1 MMRLR
6 PGLRHGPGLFGVT
19 CVSRMLVRL
28 QRLALVLM
36 LLLVSMAMLLLLLLL
51 LLLRRRV
58 PILVR
63 IQLRRM
69 RRLLLLVVGVRWV
82 CQRRRP
88 PDARIGAVGVRRHGH
103 LQMLQLRHLRSRC
116 AWLADPR
123 RHQQQQDK
131 GHRKSGR

>member
-6 PGLRHGPGLFGVT
+6 PGLRHGPGLFGFT

-36 LLLVSMAMLLLLLLL
+36 LLLVSMAMMLLLLLLL

-58 PILVR
+58 PMLVR
-63 IQLRRM
+63 IQLRLM

-103 LQMLQLRHLRSRC
+103 LQMLQLRHLRSRR
-116 AWLADPR
+116 A
-123 RHQQQQDK
+123 
-131 GHRKSGR
+131 